1 MAKSNFNTGIGAKM
15 KNLFSSANLKLSSS
29 KKSSSSSNSS
39 ASSGIVAKLSNSIIS
54 MLSEYSV
61 QQEEV
66 VGIDIT
72 PNSIKLAQLAK
83 KDEKWI
89 VEKLSYRKLDR
100 IEDIKDFTECT
111 ELATKFLICGTVKA
125 ELPYDRVYKVR
136 EKNRRLGLGLMG
148 MHEWLLQRKQP
159 YKVTEEMHR
168 WLHVY
173 KSVSDKVAKESAD
186 TLGISRPVKVR
197 AIAPTGSIE
206 EPQKNT
212 GLMSDTTQQIA

>member
-1 MAKSNFNTGIGAKM
+1 MAKSNSNTGIGAKM

-83 KDEKWI
+83 KDDKWI

-100 IEDIKDFTECT
+100 VEDIKNSAAKISEEIEIF
-111 ELATKFLICGTVKA
+111 
-125 ELPYDRVYKVR
+125 
-136 EKNRRLGLGLMG
+136 KN
-148 MHEWLLQRKQP
+148 
-159 YKVTEEMHR
+159 
-168 WLHVY
+168 
-173 KSVSDKVAKESAD
+173 
-186 TLGISRPVKVR
+186 
-197 AIAPTGSIE
+197 
-206 EPQKNT
+206 
-212 GLMSDTTQQIA
+212 